1 MSNKKFDYEIIEKI
15 GVISTTKTTSK
26 EINLIK
32 WGQNSAKYDIRV
44 WGDKFTAKGI
54 TFTLE
59 EMKILKELIN
69 KIKF

>member
-26 EINLIK
+26 EINLK
-32 WGQNSAKYDIRV
+32 WGQNSAKYDLRV